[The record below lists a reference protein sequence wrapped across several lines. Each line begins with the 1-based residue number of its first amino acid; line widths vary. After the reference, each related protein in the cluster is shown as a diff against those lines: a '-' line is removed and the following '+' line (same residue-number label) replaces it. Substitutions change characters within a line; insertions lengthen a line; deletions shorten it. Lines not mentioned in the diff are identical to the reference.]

1 MRLNRKKKNVSRKR
15 KDSMATETDTV
26 ENLGEYWEFINIYI
40 HMHATQTREMSSEY
54 CSSIYL
60 SLKLT
65 ATGGSGRSVYWVGV
79 GALSTGWEWE
89 LCLLGGSGSSVHWV
103 GVGALS
109 TR

>member
-1 MRLNRKKKNVSRKR
+1 
-15 KDSMATETDTV
+15 MATETDTV

-40 HMHATQTREMSSEY
+40 HIHATQTREMSSEY

-89 LCLLGGSGSSVHWV
+89 LCPPGESRDSKLSIGLG
-103 GVGALS
+103 LN
-109 TR
+109 